1 MKTIIKNVILFFALF
16 AAVIGPKLNANAQTN
31 LSILQSKTWVMQFPS
46 VQTYTVTVNYK
57 TTGEELNILS
67 YDGKV
72 NNFVYRYYLSN
83 SIESTFNSAKVGKAD
98 DGKYIIA
105 EQETKQE
112 GGPIMKIVAVYEI
125 LKLDAN
131 NLELKNLRNSSI
143 LTYKP
148 KF

>member
-1 MKTIIKNVILFFALF
+1 MERRIISFIVFIAMCFGGFAS
-16 AAVIGPKLNANAQTN
+16 AQSS

-72 NNFVYRYYLSN
+72 NNYVYRYYLSN
-83 SIESTFNSAKVGKAD
+83 SIESTFNSAKVGKVD

-125 LKLDAN
+125 MKLDVN
-131 NLELKNLRNSSI
+131 NLELKNLNNSSI

-148 KF
+148 KL